1 MMSSYIS
8 CFINILSIS
17 VSFFLGGG
25 IAGLKSHDTFVLPP
39 LAKIFVDFGAGVLEG
54 FAQVTHAL
62 KIRQEMVKAIYAL
75 MMYFKAKN
83 LLNELNTFFPYR

>member
-62 KIRQEMVKAIYAL
+62 KIRQEMVKASYAL
-75 MMYFKAKN
+75 KIKKKVWSRQCVLYT
-83 LLNELNTFFPYR
+83 TFRL